1 MTRKLNEQDRAAV
14 DLVLD
19 RFAAVGRDN
28 GMISTLSQG
37 APEERVQSVEQI
49 LSVLSQM
56 PAPEPEEDL
65 VTRTLRRID
74 QIHANAPRQIPP
86 YLGPDQL
93 PA

>member
-1 MTRKLNEQDRAAV
+1 MVRKLNDSDRDAV

-19 RFAAVGRDN
+19 RFAAVGRDED
-28 GMISTLSQG
+28 GVIAMTP
-37 APEERVQSVEQI
+37 APAEAHVQSVEQI
-49 LSVLSQM
+49 LSVLAQM
-56 PAPEPEEDL
+56 PAPEPSEDL

-74 QIHANAPRQIPP
+74 QTATGDPRQIPP